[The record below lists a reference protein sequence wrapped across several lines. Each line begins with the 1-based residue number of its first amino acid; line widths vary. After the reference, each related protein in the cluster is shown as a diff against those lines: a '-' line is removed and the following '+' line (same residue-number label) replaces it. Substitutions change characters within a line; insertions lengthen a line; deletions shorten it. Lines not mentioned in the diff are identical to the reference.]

1 MTDRGFPAALRRPV
15 RPPAAD
21 LQRRQ
26 AGHVAT
32 TSDIA
37 PQQWE
42 VATLLFLVA
51 GLAAL
56 WAVGAYRTVSI
67 LAPVGL
73 GGIIGFANFQMARR
87 NPASIWTPLFAL
99 RLSIFVFLCV
109 GSLVPIVLG
118 EEVEAYV
125 RRTYSYTDQELA
137 KTLLVWCVSTAVLVT
152 AAFVTSRF
160 DRGQSSR
167 LEMPI
172 ESQRQNT
179 LKIGLAFLIPGL
191 IYTLAYELPTL
202 VGWYELTLPGSLLKL
217 LQAAQAVGFFLVALW
232 AMERG
237 GMAHL
242 AYLLPLLLTVVITL
256 VTFNKFISVFALLF
270 VSLAIIYKGVT
281 WPRIVIVTATLL
293 LTFAV
298 LKPMISHARAVHVD
312 AYGSFFGGTFN
323 ERLGH
328 SLDYLAGERFNQE
341 RATSPFARL
350 TFTAP
355 AAYVIAR
362 HDLGLPSKSI
372 EQSAWTLIPRFIWPD
387 KPVVSSAGRD
397 LYILITGR
405 DNSQLAM
412 TAFADLYWNL
422 GWYGI
427 FGVLSL
433 FGVLLWEATSFSFR
447 IVAQRDWMLMPFA
460 LLCFEVALSIDGA
473 FVSSIMVPT
482 SVAIIAII
490 CLRFLKGLTIPKRR
504 TAHYR

>member
-1 MTDRGFPAALRRPV
+1 
-15 RPPAAD
+15 
-21 LQRRQ
+21 
-26 AGHVAT
+26 
-32 TSDIA
+32 
-37 PQQWE
+37 
-42 VATLLFLVA
+42 
-51 GLAAL
+51 
-56 WAVGAYRTVSI
+56 
-67 LAPVGL
+67 
-73 GGIIGFANFQMARR
+73 MARV
-87 NPASIWTPLFAL
+87 NAASIWTPLFAL

-109 GSLVPIVLG
+109 GSLVPVVLG
-118 EEVEAYV
+118 EEVETYV
-125 RRTYSYTDQELA
+125 RRTYNYSDQELA
-137 KTLLVWCVSTAVLVT
+137 KVLLVWCVSSAVLITT
-152 AAFVTSRF
+152 AFLTSRF
-160 DRGQSSR
+160 DRGPSSR
-167 LEMPI
+167 LGAPI
-172 ESQRQNT
+172 ASHRQNT

-191 IYTLAYELPTL
+191 FYTLAYELPTL

-237 GMAHL
+237 GLAHL

-281 WPRIVIVTATLL
+281 WRRIVIVTATLL

-312 AYGSFFGGTFN
+312 TYGSFFGGTLQ
-323 ERLGH
+323 ERFGY
-328 SLDYLAGERFNQE
+328 SLDFLAGERFEQE

-362 HDLGLPSKSI
+362 HDLGLPSQSI

-433 FGVLLWEATSFSFR
+433 FGILLWKATSFSFR
-447 IVAQRDWMLMPFA
+447 IVAQRDWLLMPFA
-460 LLCFEVALSIDGA
+460 LLCFEIGLSIDGA
-473 FVSSIMVPT
+473 FVASVITPTAIALLAMIGLKIATGLIVPQ
-482 SVAIIAII
+482 
-490 CLRFLKGLTIPKRR
+490 RR
-504 TAHYR
+504 PNRWPGSTTAAP